1 MGAHALLLLPWL
13 LLEHID
19 DAAHVDG
26 AVVVEDAEVHALK
39 LVALDEL
46 GEALAAA
53 VPVKAD
59 EEVSA
64 ACVGDTAVGLEEL
77 EGEAGAHG
85 VEVRQVQ
92 RLHEEGRVRGGPRH
106 VVATSHPSRSR
117 RDTSNIINIFQLL
130 RYTF

>member
-92 RLHEEGRVRGGPRH
+92 RLHEGVRGGPCH